1 MILSAARWLSPGGA
15 RARLSILIYHRVL
28 PEPDALSPD
37 EPDLKRFEQELGW
50 ISRWFKVLPLDEAA
64 ARLAAGSL
72 PPRAAAITFD
82 DGYADNA
89 TVALPAL
96 QRVGLCATFFIA
108 TSFLNGGRMW
118 NDTVIESIRACRA
131 TWLDLDA
138 VGLGRHAMDS
148 MASRRRAVCQL
159 LPAIKYLSPAE
170 REAAVA
176 AVQASCGERLPDDLM
191 MRSDQVQALRRA
203 GMQIGAHTRSHPIL
217 TRLGDDAAR
226 TEILGSKH
234 DLESLLGEPVTL
246 FAYPN
251 GKPGVDYGAS
261 HARMVREAGFAAAVS
276 TAPGAAS
283 ASSDRFQLP
292 RFSPWDRSRVRYG
305 LRMLGNLRAGS
316 GARV

>member
-1 MILSAARWLSPGGA
+1 MIHTAARWLSPGGA
-15 RARLSILIYHRVL
+15 RARLSILIFHRVL

-37 EPDLKRFEQELGW
+37 EPDLQRFEQELGW

-64 ARLAAGSL
+64 SRLAAGTL

-89 TVALPAL
+89 TLALPAL
-96 QRVGLCATFFIA
+96 QRAGLCATFFIA
-108 TSFLNGGRMW
+108 TSFLDGGRMW
-118 NDTVIESIRACRA
+118 NDTVIESVRACRA
-131 TWLDLDA
+131 DWLDLDA

-148 MASRRRAVCQL
+148 MAARRQAVCQL
-159 LPAIKYLSPAE
+159 LPAIKYLAPAR

-176 AVQASCGERLPDDLM
+176 AVHAACGERLPDDLM
-191 MRSDQVQALRRA
+191 MRSEQVRALRRA

-217 TRLGDDAAR
+217 TRLDAPTAFS
-226 TEILGSKH
+226 EIVGSKH
-234 DLESLLGEPVTL
+234 DLEALLGEPVTL

-251 GKPGVDYGAS
+251 GKPGVDYGAG

-292 RFSPWDRSRVRYG
+292 RFSPWDRDRARYG
-305 LRMLGNLRAGS
+305 LRMLANLRAGS
-316 GARV
+316 GLRA